1 MNAILRATAI
11 LSSSS
16 LVSIL
21 VGLVSAKAYALLIG
35 PAGTGRM
42 GLLQG
47 LIGLTGLIAALGIG
61 TGLVRLGA
69 DALGRADSARFA
81 ALRQAAWC
89 LALLSGGVMA
99 LLLVLL
105 RDPVSRLML
114 GGAAQAGAVWFAAA
128 ALIVNLASEVQT
140 GILNAHHRI
149 AALAKIGVINSVLGV
164 LAGVAFVWRWGEAG
178 IIAAVVI
185 VPLIAWL
192 SSRYFLDHEL
202 PPLRERARAQEV
214 IVATRSLLRFGLPYT
229 LSMIAGTGV
238 QLLIPVLVLKSLGE
252 ESVGYYRAAVTLS
265 VTYLG
270 FLLSAMAL
278 DYFPRV
284 SAAGTYPEALRQ
296 LVNQQHRVVML
307 LGVPM
312 ILGMLALAPYLI
324 PLVYSSAFTPAI
336 DIVEWQLIGDILK
349 FSSWTMSFVILARSG
364 SLVFLLTEIIGGSV
378 YLTSSWLGMH
388 LFGLSGLGAAHL
400 VTYAVYAFVVMRIL
414 AREIEFRPTAE
425 NVRWLAL
432 SLLAAFAIH
441 ALPSLG
447 LAKPQFELATALAIA
462 SLAVLGSL
470 VALKRE
476 MRSRYRVHPD

>member
-1 MNAILRATAI
+1 VNAILRATAI

-35 PAGTGRM
+35 PVGTGHM

-47 LIGLTGLIAALGIG
+47 LIGLAGLIAALGIG

-69 DALGRADSARFA
+69 GALGEEDAPRFA
-81 ALRQAAWC
+81 ALRRAAWG

-99 LLLVLL
+99 SLLVLF
-105 RDPVSRLML
+105 REPVSSLML
-114 GGAAQAGAVWFAAA
+114 GGVSHSGAVWFAAA
-128 ALIVNLASEVQT
+128 ALIINLASEVQT
-140 GILNAHHRI
+140 GILNAHHRV
-149 AALAKIGVINSVLGV
+149 ASLAQIGVINSVLGV
-164 LAGVAFVWRWGEAG
+164 LAGVAFVWRWGEGG
-178 IIAAVVI
+178 IVAAVVV

-192 SSRYFLDHEL
+192 TSRVYLKRDLPASSARVNV
-202 PPLRERARAQEV
+202 RETLGAARA
-214 IVATRSLLRFGLPYT
+214 LLRFGLPYT
-229 LSMIAGTGV
+229 LSMIAGAGV
-238 QLLIPVLVLKSLGE
+238 QLLIPVLVLKILGE

-278 DYFPRV
+278 DYFPRISAV
-284 SAAGTYPEALRQ
+284 STQPEALRQ
-296 LVNQQHRVVML
+296 LVNQQHRVVMM

-324 PLVYSSAFTPAI
+324 PLVYSNAFTPAVA
-336 DIVEWQLIGDILK
+336 IVEWQLIGDILK

-364 SLVFLLTEIIGGSV
+364 SLVFLLTEIVGGGT
-378 YLTSSWLGMH
+378 YLASSWLGMH
-388 LFGLSGLGAAHL
+388 FFGLSGLGAAHL

-414 AREIEFRPTAE
+414 VREIDFRPTAE
-425 NVRWLAL
+425 NVSWLAL
-432 SLLAAFAIH
+432 SLLAAFTIH

-447 LAKPQFELATALAIA
+447 LAGSQLPVALVIACLAA
-462 SLAVLGSL
+462 LGSF
-470 VALKRE
+470 VALRRE
-476 MRSRYRVHPD
+476 MGNRYRVQTD